1 MAKSIADNITDTFQN
16 IFLAGVGALSIGGEK
31 AKEIIDDLVERGQM
45 TVDQGRKMN
54 EELKHK
60 AEQGATKIRED
71 SIRAYV
77 ASLTPEERK
86 EFAEQMAK
94 IAQEMEEKDSS
105 DEVVVEAEEV
115 ADSNGKDE

>member
-1 MAKSIADNITDTFQN
+1 MANNIANNLGETFQN

-31 AKEIIDDLVERGQM
+31 AKEVLDDLVERGQV
-45 TVDQGRKMN
+45 TVEQGRKIN

-60 AEQGATKIRED
+60 AKDGATKIRED

-77 ASLTPEERK
+77 ASLTPEERT
-86 EFAEQMAK
+86 EFTEQMAR
-94 IAQEMEEKDSS
+94 IAREMDEKEQA

-115 ADSNGKDE
+115 TEDDDAK